1 MINSISLTNFRSFN
15 KKEIILSEN
24 VTVIVGSNA
33 VGKTNILESIFL
45 LATGKSFKAKV
56 GEEMIHYKKDM
67 ARVSGKFQNPND
79 KLQMETREWRQMP
92 DQVRHDELGV
102 RGEHNVTDLEV
113 VLTRGEIEIAHGQI
127 QKAPRKKLMV
137 NGVPRRLIDFAGNF
151 TVVLFAPSDMDLVTE
166 SPSIRRRFLDT
177 VLCQT
182 DREYR
187 RNLLSYEKGLK
198 QRNRILFRIRE
209 EGISRSQLVFWSQLL
224 VKAGDYISRK
234 REEFITYV
242 NERESLNENLYQLEY
257 DKSSISEARLEQY
270 KVEEV
275 ASATTL
281 VGPHRDDMI
290 FKISTKGGSASGGKK
305 ANAKNINGERELGTY
320 GSRGEQRMGV
330 LWLKMAELEYIKD
343 TLGSMPTLL
352 LDDIFSEL
360 DHQHRDVVMEV
371 INNAQTIMTTADPHY
386 VEGIMGANVIEL
398 EV

>member
-1 MINSISLTNFRSFN
+1 MIKDLKLMNFRSFE
-15 KKEIILSEN
+15 KKDLTFSPN
-24 VTVIVGSNA
+24 VTVIVGPNA
-33 VGKTNILESIFL
+33 AGKTNILESVFL
-45 LATGKSFKAKV
+45 LATGKSFKAKRE
-56 GEEMIHYKKDM
+56 EEMIGYEKDM
-67 ARVSGKFQNPND
+67 ARVKGVVRNLKSGKTGLFDADTENISQD
-79 KLQMETREWRQMP
+79 I
-92 DQVRHDELGV
+92 
-102 RGEHNVTDLEV
+102 DLEI
-113 VLTRGEIEIAHGQI
+113 VLTRGEIEITQGQT

-137 NGVPRRLIDFAGNF
+137 NGVPRRLLDFAGNF
-151 TVVLFAPSDMDLVTE
+151 TVVLFAPSDMELVTE
-166 SPSIRRRFLDT
+166 SPSVRRRFLDT

-198 QRNRILFRIRE
+198 QRNRILYNIRE
-209 EGISRSQLVFWSQLL
+209 NGISRSQLVFWNQLL

-234 REEFITYV
+234 REEFISYV

-281 VGPHRDDMI
+281 VGPHRDDMQFSI
-290 FKISTKGGSASGGKK
+290 FNSQFS
-305 ANAKNINGERELGTY
+305 NGNKRDLATY

-330 LWLKMAELEYIKD
+330 LWLKMAELSYINE

-360 DHQHRDVVMEV
+360 DHQHRDVVME
-371 INNAQTIMTTADPHY
+371 IIDNTQTIMTTADPHHI
-386 VEGIMGANVIEL
+386 ENIQGASIITL
-398 EV
+398 